1 MSSLPYSHSI
11 HRYGVYEGF
20 PNDCQDVQRDDRQD
34 SETAAIC
41 AHRVGR
47 NLKYGETVELDIG
60 LLRAD
65 RSIRLYAHV

>member
-11 HRYGVYEGF
+11 HRYGVYEGI

-34 SETAAIC
+34 SENAAIC
-41 AHRVGR
+41 ARRVGR
-47 NLKYGETVELDIG
+47 NLKYGGTVEVYIG

-65 RSIRLYAHV
+65 GSIRLYVHV